1 MTGRAGCVCYER
13 AYITHG
19 SLDYYYIYEDESA
32 AAPAYCLYLD
42 GNLGTWFPE
51 LVRYS

>member
-19 SLDYYYIYEDESA
+19 SLDYYYIYEGEN
-32 AAPAYCLYLD
+32 AAPAYRLCLD
-42 GNLGTWFPE
+42 DNLGTWFPE
-51 LVRYS
+51 MARYF

>member
-19 SLDYYYIYEDESA
+19 SLEYYYIYEGESA
-32 AAPAYCLYLD
+32 APALCLRLD
-42 GNLGTWFPE
+42 DNMGTWFPE
-51 LVRYS
+51 AVRYP